1 MKKILKK
8 DIFKQKEI
16 KETGADSS
24 GSFEGPLFG
33 SSKKSIVKRKI
44 SSIPNFTVSEQ
55 KGEYSEATTADVSA
69 AGAYDVPFGGG
80 PKGRRDPL
88 KIDGPKSIYKNRAV
102 KDRRDWPSTT
112 TRSPALSPEAITDLS
127 PTVRATFTGRNCALP
142 ASSSTHTKSPSC
154 PVWTATEGTSTAP
167 VCTYTSSVTGM
178 NCPGHRRLSSFG
190 KRALSVTVPVV

>member
-102 KDRRDWPSTT
+102 KDKKWPRFGGPKGVYVKIKEKCKKFPYCNQGNTGAIEFIRENIEIMKVISET
-112 TRSPALSPEAITDLS
+112 AEKYGLSYDKVENLVLNDIKKI
-127 PTVRATFTGRNCALP
+127 FI
-142 ASSSTHTKSPSC
+142 
-154 PVWTATEGTSTAP
+154 
-167 VCTYTSSVTGM
+167 
-178 NCPGHRRLSSFG
+178 
-190 KRALSVTVPVV
+190 